1 MSDLTP
7 EQRAE
12 LLNRASSGDEDAWRT
27 LVELYLPRV
36 HAVVCAQCH
45 DPELAEEITQSTFAT
60 IVTKLADYHE
70 EGRFESWL
78 FRIAM
83 NRLRDE
89 MRRRKRHARPTE
101 EATLVSMAGGASTTD
116 DHGASDL
123 RERVMRAIGEL
134 PETDREVLI
143 LRHVSGLSFKE
154 VSEAL
159 DTPLGTLLARHHR
172 ALKKMK
178 VILENDPE
186 NLKKGEGSSNE

>member
-7 EQRAE
+7 DQRAE
-12 LLNRASSGDEDAWRT
+12 LLNHASSGDEDAWRM
-27 LVELYLPRV
+27 LVEIYLPRV
-36 HAVVCAQCH
+36 HAVVCSQCH

-60 IVTKLADYHE
+60 IVTKLADYQE

-101 EATLVSMAGGASTTD
+101 EATLVSLAGGASGPD
-116 DHGASDL
+116 DHDSGDTRA
-123 RERVMRAIGEL
+123 RVLQAIEQL
-134 PETDREVLI
+134 SEADREVLI

-159 DTPLGTLLARHHR
+159 ETPVGTLLARHHR
-172 ALKKMK
+172 ALKKLK
-178 VILENDPE
+178 SILEDGPE
-186 NLKKGEGSSNE
+186 SSNGDGEDGQ